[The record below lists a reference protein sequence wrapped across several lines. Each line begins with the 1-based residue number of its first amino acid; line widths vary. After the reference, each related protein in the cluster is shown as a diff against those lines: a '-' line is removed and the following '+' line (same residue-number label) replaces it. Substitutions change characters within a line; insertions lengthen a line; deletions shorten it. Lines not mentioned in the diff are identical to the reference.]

1 MCNISFFL
9 ALILCY
15 ILLLTLWFLSSNFLG
30 SYLIYFFL
38 MGSYRVNLRHGS
50 MYQISGSFFFTFSLR
65 LSLPIITPV
74 ARDISSIDPTN
85 DFSRGSLRKDDG
97 CVVHS

>member
-30 SYLIYFFL
+30 SYLIYFFFNAEL
-38 MGSYRVNLRHGS
+38 SCKPKTWKHVPDKWL
-50 MYQISGSFFFTFSLR
+50 FFFYLF
-65 LSLPIITPV
+65 P
-74 ARDISSIDPTN
+74 
-85 DFSRGSLRKDDG
+85 
-97 CVVHS
+97 